1 MAREMNLE
9 NDQYIFEVADCYFR
23 LENYTQS
30 RIELENLVAENP
42 HSKIRPQILSRI
54 AEMAFLEGDMVRAKK
69 GWAQVISEF
78 PDSSYST
85 QAMLN
90 SARLEEENQNL
101 QSALRAYKK
110 LKTATQHD
118 MVDSKIQHL
127 QKRIT
132 EKNKVIE

>member
-1 MAREMNLE
+1 MARAMNLE

-78 PDSSYST
+78 PDSNYST

-101 QSALRAYKK
+101 ESALRAYKN

-118 MVDSKIQHL
+118 MVDRKIQHL